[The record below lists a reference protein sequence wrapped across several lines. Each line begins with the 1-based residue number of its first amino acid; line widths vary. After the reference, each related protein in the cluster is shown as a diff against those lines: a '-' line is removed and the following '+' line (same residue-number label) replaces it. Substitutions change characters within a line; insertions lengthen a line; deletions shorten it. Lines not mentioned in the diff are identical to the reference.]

1 MLQFA
6 LKFRT
11 LLPMVAAFV
20 ALLAASPALA
30 QTTGSLRVLTSARV
44 GRFVEPYNHEIGM
57 VYIVQPS
64 AETASG
70 D

>member
-30 QTTGSLRVLTSARV
+30 QTTGS
-44 GRFVEPYNHEIGM
+44 G
-57 VYIVQPS
+57 
-64 AETASG
+64 
-70 D
+70 